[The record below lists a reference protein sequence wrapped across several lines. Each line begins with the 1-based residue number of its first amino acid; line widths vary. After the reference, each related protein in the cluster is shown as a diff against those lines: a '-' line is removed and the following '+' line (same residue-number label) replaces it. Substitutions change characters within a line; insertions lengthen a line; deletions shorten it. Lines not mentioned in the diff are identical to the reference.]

1 LLNHPTLDRLRE
13 LGLDGMAKG
22 FRDLAA
28 NPESRA
34 LEHAEWLGLLV
45 DQEVTLRAQKRFEA
59 RTRTAKLRQAAT
71 AEDVDFRKPR
81 GLDRTLF
88 LHLASCDWIR
98 EHRHC
103 LITGACGT
111 GKSFI
116 ACALG
121 DRACRDNLSVL
132 YQRSS
137 RLFGALAL
145 ARGDGRYAR
154 LMRQLARVNL
164 LILDD
169 WGPEPLTAEQRRDL
183 LEIVEDRYNRGSLII
198 TSQVPV
204 DRWYEIVGNP
214 TLADAI
220 LDRLVHNSHRIAL
233 TGKSRRKPETA
244 AAEPEHQT
252 GLSGQLQSVT

>member
-45 DQEVTLRAQKRFEA
+45 DQEVTLRQQKRFEA

-121 DRACRDNLSVL
+121 DRACRENLSVL

-164 LILDD
+164 LNLDD

-204 DRWYEIVGNP
+204 DRWYEIVGDP

-233 TGKSRRKPETA
+233 TGKSRRKPETT
-244 AAEPEHQT
+244 AAEPEHQA
-252 GLSGQLQSVT
+252 GLSGSLQSVT

>member
-1 LLNHPTLDRLRE
+1 MLNHPTLDRLRE

-45 DQEVTLRAQKRFEA
+45 DQEATLRQQKRFEA

-88 LHLASCDWIR
+88 LHLASCEWVR
-98 EHRHC
+98 QHRHC

-121 DRACRDNLSVL
+121 DRAREGGDKACRENLSVL

-154 LMRQLARVNL
+154 LMRQFARVDL

-183 LEIVEDRYNRGSLII
+183 LEIVEDRYNCGSLII
-198 TSQVPV
+198 TSQVPI
-204 DRWYEIVGNP
+204 DRWYEIIGNP
-214 TLADAI
+214 TIADAI
-220 LDRLVHNSHRIAL
+220 LDRLVHNAYRI
-233 TGKSRRKPETA
+233 E
-244 AAEPEHQT
+244 
-252 GLSGQLQSVT
+252 LSGESLRKNKLPEAVKPAA

>member
-1 LLNHPTLDRLRE
+1 
-13 LGLDGMAKG
+13 MAKG
-22 FRDLAA
+22 FRDLAG
-28 NPESRA
+28 NPEARA

-45 DQEVTLRAQKRFEA
+45 DHEVTLRQQKRFEA

-116 ACALG
+116 ACALATG
-121 DRACRDNLSVL
+121 LAGRISRAST
-132 YQRSS
+132 S
-137 RLFGALAL
+137 
-145 ARGDGRYAR
+145 
-154 LMRQLARVNL
+154 
-164 LILDD
+164 
-169 WGPEPLTAEQRRDL
+169 AEQRRDL
-183 LEIVEDRYNRGSLII
+183 LEIVEARYNCGSLII

-204 DRWYEIVGNP
+204 ELWYEIVGNP

-233 TGKSRRKPETA
+233 TGKSRRKPEE
-244 AAEPEHQT
+244 AE
-252 GLSGQLQSVT
+252 